1 VALLQQLGGAAVFG
15 LTLALALVALSCA
28 LLLREPPRHVVRAG
42 EGSLRLHPLVWAAAF
57 AMFGLTATWGAV
69 LAFLPLYALG
79 LGLANPGLYFTV
91 QAVGVLTLRMAA
103 GGLSDRFGRLQV
115 LLPALLLV
123 SLGVAGLALH
133 PGVPLLLLLALVY
146 GVGYSAIHPT
156 SIAVADD
163 VSTNATRGVALG
175 LVGGMFSIGVGA
187 GAASMGY
194 VLQRT
199 SYETMFLTAS
209 LMPLLAGAVFV
220 WTWQR
225 SRRSTAAWCPP
236 CAAGDQSPA
245 SRGEPPHGRGAPPA
259 GDAESATLDARRR
272 SRGGR

>member
-1 VALLQQLGGAAVFG
+1 
-15 LTLALALVALSCA
+15 
-28 LLLREPPRHVVRAG
+28 
-42 EGSLRLHPLVWAAAF
+42 
-57 AMFGLTATWGAV
+57 MFGMTATWGAV

-103 GGLSDRFGRLQV
+103 GGLSDRFGRVQV

-123 SLGVAGLALH
+123 TLGVAGLALH
-133 PGVPLLLLLALVY
+133 PAVPLLLLLALVY

-156 SIAVADD
+156 TIAVADD
-163 VSTNATRGVALG
+163 VSTNATRGMALG

-209 LMPLLAGAVFV
+209 VIPLLAGAVFV
-220 WTWQR
+220 WCWQR
-225 SRRSTAAWCPP
+225 SQRPAAVGYPP
-236 CAAGDQSPA
+236 FGEA
-245 SRGEPPHGRGAPPA
+245 RGERTPIQQPPTVRHEPPA
-259 GDAESATLDARRR
+259 VDDESAALGSRRR
-272 SRGGR
+272 HPGER